1 MRAVV
6 GGVTVALVLL
16 VATAAHAERVDM
28 MTSWAWAWVD
38 NQPFLDPN
46 TGAPLPANSAH
57 PRGQVKDRGTPD
69 GYSVK
74 MTVTALGASGQQLD
88 QYTVADGSAVYR
100 DLDRRLNLSAPVMS
114 VRFDLCTVPA
124 AHCVTQTFSRPA
136 TSEPTPT
143 PGSGGSGPGASP
155 TPTPQPSPPADR
167 DGDGFPDT
175 TDCNDTNSSVFPGAR
190 EYPGNGLDDDCANG
204 DQAAKMPGSVK
215 YDWTVSSRTNPKV
228 RFMRVRD
235 ALPSAQ
241 VTITCD
247 GRGCPFKLR
256 RRITDQYGEVSL
268 TKLFKG
274 RRLRQGTRV
283 EVFVAAPNMI
293 TKVTRF
299 DIRRGVTPTGKSL
312 CVPLGR
318 LKPQRHC

>member
-1 MRAVV
+1 
-6 GGVTVALVLL
+6 VALVLL
-16 VATAAHAERVDM
+16 VATTAHAARVDM
-28 MTSWAWAWVD
+28 MTTWAWAWVD

-57 PRGQVKDRGTPD
+57 PRGQVKDRGGSD

-74 MTVTALGASGQQLD
+74 MTVTALGAAGQQLD

-100 DLDRRLNLSAPVMS
+100 DLDHPWNLSAPVMS

-124 AHCVTQTFSRPA
+124 AHCITQTFSRP
-136 TSEPTPT
+136 P
-143 PGSGGSGPGASP
+143 ASP
-155 TPTPQPSPPADR
+155 TPTSGPSATPTPPVDR
-167 DGDGFPDT
+167 DGDGFPET
-175 TDCNDTNSSVFPGAR
+175 TDCNDTNSSVYPGAR
-190 EYPGNGLDDDCANG
+190 EYPGNGLDDDCVGG

-215 YDWTVSSRTNPKV
+215 YDWTVSARGNPKV

-235 ALPSAQ
+235 ALPSAS

-247 GRGCPFKLR
+247 GRGCPFTLR
-256 RRITDQYGEVSL
+256 RRITDRYGEVSL
-268 TKLFKG
+268 TKLFQG

-283 EVFVAAPNMI
+283 DVFVAAPNMI

-312 CVPLGR
+312 CVPVGR
-318 LKPQRHC
+318 LEPQRRC